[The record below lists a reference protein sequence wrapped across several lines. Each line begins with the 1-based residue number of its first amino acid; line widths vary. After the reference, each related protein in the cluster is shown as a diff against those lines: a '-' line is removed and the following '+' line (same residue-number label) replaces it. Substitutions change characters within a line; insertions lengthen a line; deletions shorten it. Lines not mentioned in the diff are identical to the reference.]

1 MMSLTAGDGEGP
13 GFDWWDQIK
22 QIVFGNVGSGVSEVI
37 ENLENVSLGS
47 VTVIIQL
54 LLTI

>member
-22 QIVFGNVGSGVSEVI
+22 QVVFRNVGGGVSEVI
-37 ENLENVSLGS
+37 ENLENVSLRS

>member
-13 GFDWWDQIK
+13 GFESWDQIK
-22 QIVFGNVGSGVSEVI
+22 QVVFGNVGSGVSEVI